1 MSESVGLVRVVLA
14 IGLSPTEEIR
24 PGNSYEYSYLQILMG
39 V

>member
-1 MSESVGLVRVVLA
+1 MSKNVGLVHVVLA

-24 PGNSYEYSYLQILMG
+24 PGHSYEYSYVQILMG